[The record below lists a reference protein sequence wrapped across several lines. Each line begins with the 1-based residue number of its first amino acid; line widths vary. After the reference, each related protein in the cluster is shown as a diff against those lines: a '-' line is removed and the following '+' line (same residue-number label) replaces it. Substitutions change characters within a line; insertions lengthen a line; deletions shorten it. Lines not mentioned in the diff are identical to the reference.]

1 MMVTYQSTMVDPAAP
16 LASVGTNLLAAGVA
30 TGATVTADEVK
41 RRLRRRRVSTEIG
54 DLATEFSEALETAI
68 GEEQA
73 RLAAEEGTR
82 ALDPATDVD
91 WGMIVEQLADD
102 EATPD
107 VDARQEREEIR
118 VLFEDEADA
127 VAQITTAL
135 CAVCEE
141 LGTAVEHTA
150 ELRQTVENAVG
161 RAYRRAVTKFE
172 SRLANDDEL
181 AALFNAE
188 TDLELLERVNELQGR
203 LAAIDGALG
212 AQLSQAA
219 RDEGFARLSPTLFER
234 LEPTGEAAWRTTFS
248 LADVYAGVPAERT
261 GHEDGHTA
269 SDELLAALRAGENR
283 LVTGQPGGGKSTL
296 CKQVA
301 LEWYRHPETGAVLY
315 REYGRGG
322 RAFESVGS
330 LADTVE
336 AATGHTLVV
345 VEDAPREDAN
355 AIARFVADHADDPD
369 VSVLLDAR
377 ESELDG
383 LDDDA
388 LDNAAGQRVHGRG
401 LLNVPRY
408 PLPAITVADIERA
421 VAAFE
426 ASTGRRVRRDPT
438 TLHDEVTGTTVEG
451 FGAFLLLAFYFP
463 AGESAE
469 RTGLEG
475 HVRDRYRVLDP
486 DTEYSPG
493 ESTPELTQYDDD
505 LVADIGA
512 MVALL
517 SASGV
522 GVYPELIAGLVV
534 DDATDGWDALDRI
547 DPVLDAL
554 SGWLLFEA
562 PSTDG
567 APYVVHEL
575 WTALYLREH
584 ARDHKSSAESQRRAA
599 RSEPRIGRC
608 LDALFRLCD
617 TPERRDALSE
627 VVPGSSIIDR
637 LATDTESATAA
648 IVESVFE
655 LGKRWPVLAPL
666 FGTSAS
672 AQYELPETLADD
684 KRRWVTNALGHAHL
698 KRGAYDKARMEYK
711 RRLQDAQEQNN
722 RQSEAASLGNLGLIA
737 QNVGEYDAARE
748 YHQRS
753 LAIDRDLGDRAGE
766 AASLNNLGTIAES
779 VGEYDAAREYHQRSL
794 TIARDLDDRADEAK
808 SLNNLGVVAEDV
820 GEYDDARE
828 YFQQSL
834 AIERDLG
841 DRSGEA
847 RCLGNL
853 GLVAESVGEYDDAWE
868 YHQRSLSIDRDLG
881 NRSGEA
887 KSLSNLGTV
896 AQAVGKYEP
905 AKKYHKRSLAIERDL
920 GNRPGEARCLNN
932 LGTVAKRVEEYDD
945 AWEYLQQSL
954 SIDRD
959 LGNRS
964 GEAKSLSNLGTVAQA
979 VGKYETAKK
988 YHQQSLVIER
998 DIGNRRGEAASLRS
1012 LGLVAQEMGEYDAA
1026 KTYHQQGLA
1035 IRRDLGDRHGE
1046 AKTLAML
1053 GEAAHKMSEYSDARE
1068 WCVAARDLFVD
1079 LGVVHHELTVRKSLV
1094 RTERAAGESAH
1105 ARKRGEA
1112 ALARLGGL
1120 EREFPDER
1128 EWFSNTLAELVDA
1141 TDTGD

>member
-1 MMVTYQSTMVDPAAP
+1 MVDPAAP

-91 WGMIVEQLADD
+91 WGMVVEQLADD
-102 EATPD
+102 EAPPD

-212 AQLSQAA
+212 AQLSHAA

-336 AATGHTLVV
+336 VATGHTLVV
-345 VEDAPREDAN
+345 VEDAPREGAN

-493 ESTPELTQYDDD
+493 ESAPELTQYDDD

-599 RSEPRIGRC
+599 RSEPGIGRC

-666 FGTSAS
+666 FGTTAS
-672 AQYELPETLADD
+672 AQYELPGTLADD

-737 QNVGEYDAARE
+737 QNVGEYD
-748 YHQRS
+748 
-753 LAIDRDLGDRAGE
+753 
-766 AASLNNLGTIAES
+766 
-779 VGEYDAAREYHQRSL
+779 
-794 TIARDLDDRADEAK
+794 
-808 SLNNLGVVAEDV
+808 
-820 GEYDDARE
+820 
-828 YFQQSL
+828 
-834 AIERDLG
+834 
-841 DRSGEA
+841 
-847 RCLGNL
+847 
-853 GLVAESVGEYDDAWE
+853 DAWE

-905 AKKYHKRSLAIERDL
+905 AKKYH
-920 GNRPGEARCLNN
+920 
-932 LGTVAKRVEEYDD
+932 
-945 AWEYLQQSL
+945 
-954 SIDRD
+954 
-959 LGNRS
+959 
-964 GEAKSLSNLGTVAQA
+964 
-979 VGKYETAKK
+979 
-988 YHQQSLVIER
+988 QQSLVIER
-998 DIGNRRGEAASLRS
+998 DTGNRRGEAASLRS

-1112 ALARLGGL
+1112 ALARLDGL
-1120 EREFPDER
+1120 EREFSAER